1 MRRTA
6 YLSPTPSDFP
16 VALAASILLALSV
29 PGGAAIALE
38 EPLQP
43 SFPDLPAA
51 LPAGSGILQPCLAE
65 LEGQVRCGRYRVY
78 EDRAGQSGR
87 TIDLAFV
94 IADAL
99 DSGAANGDAVTFFFG
114 GPGSSGT
121 EAAPDLVEANRD
133 LRAERDLLLLD
144 FRGVGASQALDCD
157 VPYPRGVESRFGEI
171 FPRDHIVACRDR
183 LAQRARLDLYTSSHT
198 MDDLDELRGWLNYTA
213 LNLIGG
219 SYGTREIQV
228 FLRRHPGSVRTAILN
243 SVVPIFEA
251 GYVTHA
257 RGLQN
262 ALDELVA
269 ECLGDARCAVA
280 YPDLERTVARV
291 LERVQ
296 TDPPEVTA
304 EGKTVRLGPGELGY
318 ALRGLLYQRAAEVPA
333 MLARAAAG
341 EWQPLADYY
350 LRRSGWV
357 SEPGGVAG
365 MHFSVLC
372 AEDIGRVDEET
383 IARETA
389 GTFLGDYLIGG
400 YARVCE
406 LWPYAR
412 LEPSF
417 WQPVTSDVPA
427 LLLSGSRDP
436 VTPPPG
442 AEAVARHLSRS
453 LHIVVPGAGH
463 GVGGPCLR
471 QIQTAFVEAGTV
483 NGLDTSCLEER
494 PPTEFVVP

>member
-1 MRRTA
+1 MLHCRFLLA
-6 YLSPTPSDFP
+6 AVVSLCLAFS
-16 VALAASILLALSV
+16 ALAQD
-29 PGGAAIALE
+29 
-38 EPLQP
+38 EPAPEP
-43 SFPDLPAA
+43 SFPNLEAA
-51 LPAGSGILQPCLAE
+51 APAGSGMIQPCLEE
-65 LEGQVRCGRYRVY
+65 LEGRVRCGRYRVY
-78 EDRAGQSGR
+78 EDRASRGGR

-99 DSGAANGDAVTFFFG
+99 DPEAANGDAVTFFFG
-114 GPGSSGT
+114 GPGASATAPSPFFIQ
-121 EAAPDLVEANRD
+121 AARD
-133 LRAERDLLLLD
+133 LRQTRDLLFLD
-144 FRGVGASQALDCD
+144 FRGAGASQALDCD

-171 FPRDHIVACRDR
+171 FPLDHIAACRDR
-183 LAQRARLDLYTSSHT
+183 LARRARLDLYTSAHN

-213 LNLIGG
+213 LDLVGG

-228 FLRRHPGSVRTAILN
+228 FLRRHPGSARTAVLN
-243 SVVPIFEA
+243 AVAPIFEE

-269 ECLGDARCAVA
+269 ECLNDAACSIA
-280 YPDLERTVARV
+280 YPDLDAALARV
-291 LERVQ
+291 LARVR

-304 EGKTVRLGPGELGY
+304 EDKVVRLGPGELGY
-318 ALRGLLYQRAAEVPA
+318 ALRGLLYQRAAEVPS
-333 MLARAAAG
+333 LLDRAAGG

-350 LRRSGWV
+350 LQRSAWV
-357 SEPGGVAG
+357 GGGGFVAG

-372 AEDIGRVDEET
+372 AEDISRVDEEI

-389 GTFLGDYLIGG
+389 GTFLGDHLIGG

-406 LWPYAR
+406 VWPYAR

-417 WQPVTSDVPA
+417 WEPVRSDVPA

-442 AEAVARHLSRS
+442 AEAVARLLPNS
-453 LHIVVPGAGH
+453 LHLVVPGAGH
-463 GVGGPCLR
+463 GVGGPCIQ
-471 QIQTAFVEAGTV
+471 QIQTRFIEAGTV
-483 NGLDTSCLEER
+483 EGLDISCLEER
-494 PPTEFVVP
+494 PPTEFVLPEAMTDGR